1 MKSLLENSYPFR
13 FIGKNEK
20 NVYIYEFDS
29 IGEIVV
35 KKRVKIFVLDK
46 SRPDIFNLG
55 LVNEELNDNDEII
68 ESDTSNKNNKKDWEK
83 VLNTTFLCCID
94 FIRSHDWASILFFG
108 NTNFK
113 QLIYKRKIALN
124 LGDLATE
131 FSVFGVL
138 VSYDLIYMDQLGN
151 EVSTLSENF
160 EERKNT
166 LTKKPKNVLFKG
178 FEPFKKTSSKNYGA
192 VLIRKKVENK

>member
-68 ESDTSNKNNKKDWEK
+68 ESDTS
-83 VLNTTFLCCID
+83 
-94 FIRSHDWASILFFG
+94 IRI
-108 NTNFK
+108 
-113 QLIYKRKIALN
+113 
-124 LGDLATE
+124 
-131 FSVFGVL
+131 
-138 VSYDLIYMDQLGN
+138 
-151 EVSTLSENF
+151 
-160 EERKNT
+160 
-166 LTKKPKNVLFKG
+166 TKKIG
-178 FEPFKKTSSKNYGA
+178 KKY
-192 VLIRKKVENK
+192 

>member
-1 MKSLLENSYPFR
+1 MQIQLSG
-13 FIGKNEK
+13 FIGKNGK
-20 NVYIYEFDS
+20 SVYIYEFDS
-29 IGEIVV
+29 VGEIVV

-46 SRPDIFNLG
+46 SRTDIFNLS
-55 LVNEELNDNDEII
+55 LVNEELNENAEII

-94 FIRSHDWASILFFG
+94 FIRSHEWASILFFG

-113 QLIYKRKIALN
+113 QLIYKRKIAMN

-138 VSYDLIYMDQLGN
+138 VNYELIYTDELGN
-151 EVSTLSENF
+151 EITILNEDF
-160 EERKNT
+160 EKRKDSLN
-166 LTKKPKNVLFKG
+166 KKPKNVIFKG
-178 FEPFKKTSSKNYGA
+178 FETFKKSSSKNYGA
-192 VLIRKKVENK
+192 VFN